1 MTIEN
6 QICKKLKTDFRLSE
20 TLNGCSCNLHNDIF
34 YIFKIDDPK
43 PDYLRLRTDYPD
55 IQKIID
61 EYSNKKICLR
71 LGPRPANETEQ
82 KIEADI
88 LSFFKHPNSYVLLF
102 TTLPEFNKAI
112 EKIRKQFNIK
122 IDKLK
127 NELCQFFKKSK
138 VNFTKKD
145 WARLDSGAS
154 VDAEIMRLV
163 DSWIQK
169 KIPNIYKITIK
180 QLNLIKVP
188 CDQEAVKAFTNFI
201 LFNFLD
207 NYLVI
212 FKDIKKSLQKDD
224 DRLDIF
230 LTNNIDVILSPA
242 EIRIQDIFEPY
253 ISIKIYGDTNI
264 TNLKLQKLGKE
275 IKEMQKDFLPSAYKI
290 KTHRLEMLRP
300 NQENRATLTQRAV
313 YQCLRN
319 KWDLSPKKISSI
331 LESFGLGMNLIFN
344 TSDMNI
350 SKWRKLLLFYET
362 DALKEHKKYF

>member
-6 QICKKLKTDFRLSE
+6 QIWERLETDFRLRE
-20 TLNGCSCNLHNDIF
+20 AIHGCSYDLYNNIF
-34 YIFKIDDPK
+34 YIFKINDPK

-61 EYSNKKICLR
+61 EYSNKKIFLR
-71 LGPRPANETEQ
+71 LGPRPANKTEQ

-102 TTLPEFNKAI
+102 TTLPEFNKTI

-127 NELCQFFKKSK
+127 NELCQFFKKPK

-169 KIPNIYKITIK
+169 KFPNIYKITIK

-188 CDQEAVKAFTNFI
+188 CDQEVVKAFVNFI

-207 NYLVI
+207 HYLVI
-212 FKDIKKSLQKDD
+212 FKKITKTLQENN

-230 LTNNIDVILSPA
+230 LTNNVDVVLSPA
-242 EIRIQDIFEPY
+242 EIKTEDIFEPY

-275 IKEMQKDFLPSAYKI
+275 IKEMQKDFLSSAYKI
-290 KTHRLEMLRP
+290 KIHRLEMLKP
-300 NQENRATLTQRAV
+300 NKENRATLTQRAM
-313 YQCLRN
+313 YQCLRI
-319 KWDLSPKKISSI
+319 KWDLFPKKISSI

-344 TSDMNI
+344 TSDMNV

-362 DALKEHKKYF
+362 DALKEHKKYL